1 MLARGLRLGRPVSRH
16 LCYKMNKSE
25 YFQNVSPRKT
35 RSRNQKGSSV
45 SKSEVSC
52 EDNSAVFN
60 GVKIKIEE
68 EKEVS
73 LSRKLSRRK
82 HVNVKYEDQPV
93 EGLLTSVKKEEEDHS
108 VAQEYLLE
116 MESKSLKPGQAGWE
130 PPNWR
135 EVLENIRKMRSARD
149 APVDNMGAEKC
160 MDEQATPEVR
170 RLHVLISLML
180 SSQTKDEV
188 THAAMEKLRA
198 HGLTV
203 DNVLATDDAT
213 LGQLIYP
220 VGFWKKKVTYIK
232 KTCEILKRD
241 YAGDIPP
248 TLELMCKLPG
258 VGPKMAH
265 LCMDIGWG
273 KLTGIGVDTHVHRI
287 SNRLGWTGKSTK
299 TPEDTRKAL
308 ESWMPEEIWSE
319 TNLLMVGF
327 GQQQCLPVGPKC
339 YDCLNVNLCP
349 FGRNPANRSPRK
361 RSPSKSPR
369 KNVTKTIKTE

>member
-1 MLARGLRLGRPVSRH
+1 MLARGLRLGRPVPRL
-16 LCYKMNKSE
+16 LCHKMNKSE

-35 RSRNQKGSSV
+35 RSKIKNESGV
-45 SKSEVSC
+45 SKSEVSSG
-52 EDNSAVFN
+52 DNAASIN
-60 GVKIKIEE
+60 GVKIKIENE
-68 EKEVS
+68 EELSLSKK
-73 LSRKLSRRK
+73 LSRKK
-82 HVNVKYEDQPV
+82 HVSIKYEDQST
-93 EGLLTSVKKEEEDHS
+93 EELLTSLKKEEDQS
-108 VAQEYLLE
+108 VPQEYSLDTD
-116 MESKSLKPGQAGWE
+116 SKSLKPGQPGWE
-130 PPNWR
+130 PPNWK

-160 MDEQATPEVR
+160 MDEQAAPEVR

-188 THAAMEKLRA
+188 THAAMEKLRE

-232 KTCEILKRD
+232 KTCEVLKRD

-287 SNRLGWTGKSTK
+287 SNRLGWTGKTTK

-327 GQQQCLPVGPKC
+327 GQQQCLPVGPRC
-339 YDCLNVNLCP
+339 HDCLNVNLCP
-349 FGRNPANRSPRK
+349 FGRNPSNRSPRK